1 MLRYITLRYVTLRY
15 FSLHYIALH
24 HITLRYIT
32 LRYVTLRC
40 VTLRCLLQTD
50 WNDGSV
56 LVSLIQ
62 SLGGSIPGWP
72 DHVDRSNH
80 QAIIEKGRSG
90 QALKPSYKKVG
101 QVNRCCDMS
110 NSKISCTLVPRATL
124 RGVAE
129 LHVASGMPQWRM
141 FVTCCYF

>member
-1 MLRYITLRYVTLRY
+1 MLRYITLRCVTLRY
-15 FSLHYIALH
+15 FSLHYIALNH
-24 HITLRYIT
+24 IT
-32 LRYVTLRC
+32 LRYVTLRYVTLRY

-101 QVNRCCDMS
+101 QAVVVICQTARF
-110 NSKISCTLVPRATL
+110 
-124 RGVAE
+124 
-129 LHVASGMPQWRM
+129 HVLWFPEPHYAAWPSFM
-141 FVTCCYF
+141 